1 MILNHK
7 SLLIEKFIAFSE
19 QQKQNLAKAAS
30 LLEQQSLMLSAS
42 RLSNPLVN
50 KQVDSPESV
59 MARASKP
66 IINAGY
72 KLLRK

>member
-1 MILNHK
+1 MDFYSK
-7 SLLIEKFIAFSE
+7 

-30 LLEQQSLMLSAS
+30 LLEQQSLISVAS

-50 KQVDSPESV
+50 CQIDSPESV
-59 MARASKP
+59 MAKASKP
-66 IINAGY
+66 IIDAGH